1 MPALRWHRWT
11 CIYSHKK
18 ENVYLVRR
26 ENVIRI
32 GATYRQLC
40 NQNVEI
46 MLWLHDVY
54 QNIVLP
60 EDNVGVRSK
69 VADL

>member
-1 MPALRWHRWT
+1 M
-11 CIYSHKK
+11 
-18 ENVYLVRR
+18 YLVRR
-26 ENVIRI
+26 KNVVRI
-32 GATYRQLC
+32 GATYRQIC

-60 EDNVGVRSK
+60 EDNVGV
-69 VADL
+69 ADL